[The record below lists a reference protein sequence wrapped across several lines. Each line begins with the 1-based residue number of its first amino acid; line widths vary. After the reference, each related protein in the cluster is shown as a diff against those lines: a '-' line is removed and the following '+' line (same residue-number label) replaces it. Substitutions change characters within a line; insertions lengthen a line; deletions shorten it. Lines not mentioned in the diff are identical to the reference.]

1 MLCSSVETLL
11 GLHALMEGF
20 LGPVSDICSRFQ
32 LTSGPVDFS
41 MCIYAYI

>member
-11 GLHALMEGF
+11 DLHALMEGF

-32 LTSGPVDFS
+32 LTSGPVGFS
-41 MCIYAYI
+41 VYIYLYI